1 MKEGLVVVVLIDVAV
16 VATGAL
22 VRYYKLK
29 LETLQR
35 HMKTTSKSFFVAVAA
50 FAVTASGV
58 HAFGSAEL
66 LTKAGLSDNQ
76 VIAVQVAQELKATG
90 QLEQARATLESAGVT
105 KETMQH
111 IREVAKEAKQ
121 AMQAAVER
129 NDYQAFVVAI
139 ADSPLAEI
147 ITTESDFKQFAAA
160 HELRGVGDRDG
171 ARELLSELGVD
182 TQMHGKKYRGK
193 HGLRAQARELLSDTQ
208 REALQ
213 VAHAAND
220 KEAARAIFAEVGID
234 LPEKG
239 VRQER

>member
-1 MKEGLVVVVLIDVAV
+1 
-16 VATGAL
+16 
-22 VRYYKLK
+22 
-29 LETLQR
+29 
-35 HMKTTSKSFFVAVAA
+35 MKTTSKSLFVAVAA

-66 LTKAGLSDNQ
+66 LIKAGLSDDQ

-90 QLEQARATLESAGVT
+90 QLEQARVTLESAGVT

-121 AMQAAVER
+121 AMQVAVER

-147 ITTESDFKQFAAA
+147 IVTESDFEQFAAA
-160 HELRGVGDRDG
+160 HKLRGTGDQDG
-171 ARELLSELGVD
+171 AKELLSELGVD
-182 TQMHGKKYRGK
+182 TQMHGKKYQGQ
-193 HGLRAQARELLSDTQ
+193 HSLRAQARELLSDTQ

-220 KEAARAIFAEVGID
+220 KESVRAIFAEVGID
-234 LPEKG
+234 LPEKSAG
-239 VRQER
+239 QER